1 MGRGRFTCSRGGR
14 RGANHE
20 RVVAGG
26 GRERLTCSGG
36 GRREP
41 NHERLIAGMCLR
53 CRALALVDALDD
65 SLAGHTR
72 RVTHLA
78 VLVADELGLR
88 GDMHRDVE
96 VGGLL
101 HDIGKLVV
109 PARILAKSGPLDEE
123 EMAIMRTHVVAG
135 EELAADV
142 EAAPP
147 SVAAVVRASHE
158 RWDGT
163 GYPDGVRGE
172 AIPLAARIVACA
184 DALDAMTSSRSYRA
198 ALPLDF
204 ALEVIRV
211 EAGRQFDPTVVEAL
225 VRVVHTWQVE
235 LETEPV
241 ATAFEETLRRL
252 QRFQREEEARA
263 QA

>member
-1 MGRGRFTCSRGGR
+1 M
-14 RGANHE
+14 
-20 RVVAGG
+20 
-26 GRERLTCSGG
+26 
-36 GRREP
+36 
-41 NHERLIAGMCLR
+41 
-53 CRALALVDALDD
+53 VDGLEE

-78 VLVADELGLR
+78 VLVADELGLQ
-88 GDMHRDVE
+88 GEVHLAVE

-101 HDIGKLVV
+101 HDIGKLAV

-135 EELAADV
+135 EELAADLDGV
-142 EAAPP
+142 PP
-147 SVAAVVRASHE
+147 SVPAVVRASHE
-158 RWDGT
+158 RWDGA
-163 GYPDGVRGE
+163 GYPDGLRGQD
-172 AIPLAARIVACA
+172 IPLAARIVACA

-204 ALEVIRV
+204 ALEVLRV
-211 EAGRQFDPTVVEAL
+211 EAGRQFDATVVEAL
-225 VRVVHTWQVE
+225 VRVVRTWQVE